1 MSLCF
6 VIFYVHVF
14 LFCKSEWF
22 IGLDAKKMR
31 EKKRKYRILI
41 FWASLVGEENEEHS
55 WWGTWKFAGDPRQ
68 YGWIGDLSS
77 LHWWRRSL
85 NDFWLRNRL
94 VTTFFFFFEERLWL
108 ALGGG
113 KWMEMLDFLVFF
125 VFDFLGLYDFFWVVL
140 FYVLDEEDVRSKFM
154 CFLFF

>member
-22 IGLDAKKMR
+22 ISLDAKKMW

-55 WWGTWKFAGDPRQ
+55 WRGTWKFVGDPRQ
-68 YGWIGDLSS
+68 YGWIGDLSG
-77 LHWWRRSL
+77 LQQWMRSS

-94 VTTFFFFFEERLWL
+94 VTAFFFFWRKVMACFGRWKMNGNVRFSCVLCVWFS
-108 ALGGG
+108 GFI
-113 KWMEMLDFLVFF
+113 WF
-125 VFDFLGLYDFFWVVL
+125 FLGCALLCSWW
-140 FYVLDEEDVRSKFM
+140 RG
-154 CFLFF
+154 C

>member
-41 FWASLVGEENEEHS
+41 FLASLVGEENEEHS

-85 NDFWLRNRL
+85 NDFWLRNSL
-94 VTTFFFFFEERLWL
+94 VTTFFFFWREVMACFGRWKMNGNVRFSCVLCVWFS
-108 ALGGG
+108 GFI
-113 KWMEMLDFLVFF
+113 W
-125 VFDFLGLYDFFWVVL
+125 FFWVVL
-140 FYVLDEEDVRSKFM
+140 FCVLDKEDVRSKFM